1 MFSAFSARGTFKGS
15 YRHILLLEAN
25 NVPANL
31 VSGHLFVMQDLVL
44 GLRVSVLEEDGKMS
58 LTLLFLMWKLR
69 LRQDVRAV
77 KIRR

>member
-1 MFSAFSARGTFKGS
+1 MFSVFNATGTFKDS
-15 YRHILLLEAN
+15 YRHILILEAN

-44 GLRVSVLEEDGKMS
+44 GLRVSILEEDGKMS
-58 LTLLFLMWKLR
+58 LTLLFLLWKLR

-77 KIRR
+77 